1 MIRGKNNRTRG
12 SSIPSKR
19 TNEEYALYLTDIKL
33 YSFRNLADGEIYFH
47 PGINLIEGENGQGK
61 SNLIEAIHVLS
72 ASKTFRPCKQ
82 RDLAEWEK
90 EEFSVFG
97 KVSSDVEALRESS
110 QVRLGIS
117 YEDGTKRVF
126 VNGEQTRKVGEYV
139 RHCPAVTFA
148 PKDIDLI
155 YGSPAVRRTFIDRYV
170 SILSSTALA
179 ALTSYQKVIRA
190 KNSLLKERFPNLGQL
205 RTMNEMVAQYAAI
218 ITRERSA
225 LIERLIPLI
234 EEFYAQFAQQD
245 GTVRLGLIE
254 SFLDQAVG
262 VRSEAAYAPVL
273 ERLLQSEIERR
284 TTLIGPHLDDLYF
297 ELNGRSARQ
306 FASQGQARSLVLAL
320 LLSILRVIEERI
332 HVAPLLLLDDFSS
345 ELDEGRMRRFFE
357 LLRKNKYQVFITG
370 TDLSAHEL
378 TDQETTLFR
387 VCKGRVERVY
397 AR

>member
-1 MIRGKNNRTRG
+1 M
-12 SSIPSKR
+12 
-19 TNEEYALYLTDIKL
+19 YLTDIKT
-33 YSFRNLADGEIYFH
+33 YSFRNLADGVIHFH

-97 KVSSDVEALRESS
+97 NISSDVEALTDSS
-110 QVRLGIS
+110 QVQLGIS

-126 VNGEQTRKVGEYV
+126 VNGEPTRKVGEYV

-190 KNSLLKERFPNLGQL
+190 KNALLKERSPNLGQL
-205 RTMNEMVAQYAAI
+205 RTMNEMVAQYASI

-225 LIERLIPLI
+225 LIERLRPLI
-234 EEFYAQFAQQD
+234 EQFYGQFAQQD
-245 GTVRLGLIE
+245 GTVQLRLNE
-254 SFLDQAVG
+254 SFLDQAAE
-262 VRSEAAYAPVL
+262 VRTEEAYAPVL

-284 TTLIGPHLDDLYF
+284 TTLIGPHLDDLCI

-306 FASQGQARSLVLAL
+306 FASQGQARSIVLAL
-320 LLSILRVIEERI
+320 LLSTLRVIEERI

-378 TDQETTLFR
+378 TEQETTLFR
-387 VCKGRVERVY
+387 VRQGRVEQVSDR
-397 AR
+397 